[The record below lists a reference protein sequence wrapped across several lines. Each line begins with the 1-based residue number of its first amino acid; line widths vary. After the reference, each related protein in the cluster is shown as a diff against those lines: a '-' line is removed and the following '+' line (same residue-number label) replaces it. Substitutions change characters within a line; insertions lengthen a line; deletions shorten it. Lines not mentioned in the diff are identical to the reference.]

1 MPTLPLHGHLPDR
14 PTNHLAA
21 DRSRLHRLGTDGQAP
36 AATTPPAS
44 APVADRGAAPPE
56 ALPGE
61 AAALRFLQR
70 WQSLASQ
77 PIEAT
82 GLLQSP
88 EQARAQVDRLQWQLA
103 ASPALALQ
111 AQGGL
116 DPARVAQWLQR

>member
-14 PTNHLAA
+14 PTRPMAA
-21 DRSRLHRLGTDGQAP
+21 DPGRLYRPVTDGQALAATGDSGSAP
-36 AATTPPAS
+36 AADTA
-44 APVADRGAAPPE
+44 AAADKAQHQ
-56 ALPGE
+56 E

-70 WQSLASQ
+70 WQSLARE

-82 GLLQSP
+82 GLLQSL